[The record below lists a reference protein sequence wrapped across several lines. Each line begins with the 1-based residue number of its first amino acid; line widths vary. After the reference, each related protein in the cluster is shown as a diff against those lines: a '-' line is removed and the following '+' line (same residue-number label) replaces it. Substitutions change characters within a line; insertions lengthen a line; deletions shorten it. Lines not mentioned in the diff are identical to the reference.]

1 MKVRRLIFIASSLV
15 AAAIVVSVVLVFHWN
30 HSQRVFKH
38 LPNLVIAAQS
48 YSRDH
53 VSRGQPMPSSVSI
66 RDLVGSGYISAE
78 EVRDFDGMDVTIYPM
93 TSEAYPQS
101 ILIRVR
107 MSDGVQIVAMADGSI
122 QQLPK

>member
-1 MKVRRLIFIASSLV
+1 
-15 AAAIVVSVVLVFHWN
+15 
-30 HSQRVFKH
+30 
-38 LPNLVIAAQS
+38 
-48 YSRDH
+48 
-53 VSRGQPMPSSVSI
+53 MPSSVSI

>member
-1 MKVRRLIFIASSLV
+1 
-15 AAAIVVSVVLVFHWN
+15 
-30 HSQRVFKH
+30 
-38 LPNLVIAAQS
+38 
-48 YSRDH
+48 
-53 VSRGQPMPSSVSI
+53 
-66 RDLVGSGYISAE
+66 
-78 EVRDFDGMDVTIYPM
+78 MDVTIYPM